1 MRYVSIK
8 DLPGYDRSADAYSQL
23 FHFFLDGECDGV
35 VTHTHYAR
43 NTFIRDALGGGGAL
57 GCDVEPIG
65 PVEGEYVYSIPF
77 RDDADDPLKDAASYA
92 HALLIADYA
101 KAPIEDAFFPVNPR
115 VAAGCGAGPTDDD
128 QDLVFGFRDMIGY
141 FFIGVVGLAV
151 AVVGVLVGKGEAR
164 YRAARPEPGAA
175 AGAADAVDDGDA
187 EAPLNAIR
195 RELADIRER
204 LDARAPSP
212 LPSPRGQRKKRGAR
226 RAPKALVSRALVLSR
241 LQEDELGDI
250 ELPGGRDETA
260 PSLCGGSFLYD

>member
-1 MRYVSIK
+1 M
-8 DLPGYDRSADAYSQL
+8 
-23 FHFFLDGECDGV
+23 
-35 VTHTHYAR
+35 
-43 NTFIRDALGGGGAL
+43 
-57 GCDVEPIG
+57 
-65 PVEGEYVYSIPF
+65 
-77 RDDADDPLKDAASYA
+77 
-92 HALLIADYA
+92 
-101 KAPIEDAFFPVNPR
+101 NPR

-175 AGAADAVDDGDA
+175 AAAADAVDDGDA

-204 LDARAPSP
+204 LDARAPP
-212 LPSPRGQRKKRGAR
+212 PIPSPRGQRKKRGAR
-226 RAPKALVSRALVLSR
+226 RAPKALVSRLQAVSR
-241 LQEDELGDI
+241 LQEDEIGDI